1 MREIVGFEARRR
13 LRGTAMLT
21 AVVVAFAGLTVGLF
35 PSIAESG
42 VDFEAYVESFPP
54 EVQAAFLGGV
64 TDLGT
69 VEGFLLTELYQL
81 IWVLVLGAYFAYA
94 AASLVAGEVEART
107 ADLLLSSPV
116 SRSRIVVA
124 KALSLLP
131 AIVAVNAVSFLAVL
145 AFVSLIGETVDPLD
159 FARLH
164 ALFVLYHAA
173 NAAVGLVASA
183 TLARVRQARAAAL
196 GVVVGTYFL
205 DALTFDTDYEW
216 LGTLS
221 LSRYFDAAEIL
232 IDAEIEWGDLGV
244 LLVVALV
251 CVVLAAEAFE
261 RRDVPG

>member
-1 MREIVGFEARRR
+1 MRDIAGFEARRR
-13 LRGTAMLT
+13 LRGTALLT
-21 AVVVAFAGLTVGLF
+21 VVMVAFVGLTVGLF

-54 EVQAAFLGGV
+54 EVQTAFLGGV

-94 AASLVAGEVEART
+94 AASLVAGDVEDRT
-107 ADLLLSSPV
+107 ADLLLASPV

-131 AIVAVNAVSFLAVL
+131 AIVVVNGVAVLAVL
-145 AFVSLIGETVDPLD
+145 VFVAVIGETVDPLD
-159 FARLH
+159 FLRLH
-164 ALFVLYHAA
+164 TLFVLYHAA
-173 NAAVGLVASA
+173 NAAVGLVASVA
-183 TLARVRQARAAAL
+183 VSRVRHARAGAL
-196 GVVVGTYFL
+196 GAVVGTYFL
-205 DALTFDTDYEW
+205 DALTVETDYEW
-216 LGTLS
+216 LGTAA

-232 IDAEIEWGDLGV
+232 VDAEVDPGDVGV
-244 LLVVALV
+244 LVVV
-251 CVVLAAEAFE
+251 CIVGVVLAAELFE

>member
-1 MREIVGFEARRR
+1 MRDIAGFEARRR
-13 LRGTAMLT
+13 LRGTALLT
-21 AVVVAFAGLTVGLF
+21 VVVVAFVGLTVGLF

-94 AASLVAGEVEART
+94 AASLVAGDVESRT
-107 ADLLLSSPV
+107 ADLLLASPV

-124 KALSLLP
+124 KAVSLLP
-131 AIVAVNAVSFLAVL
+131 AIVVVNGVSLLAVL
-145 AFVSLIGETVDPLD
+145 VFVAVIGETVDPLD
-159 FARLH
+159 FLRLH

-173 NAAVGLVASA
+173 NAAVGLVASVA
-183 TLARVRQARAAAL
+183 VGRVRHARAAAL
-196 GVVVGTYFL
+196 GAVVGTYFL
-205 DALTFDTDYEW
+205 DALTYDTDYEW
-216 LGTLS
+216 LGATALA
-221 LSRYFDAAEIL
+221 RYFDAAEIL
-232 IDAEIEWGDLGV
+232 VDAEIEWGDVGV
-244 LLVVALV
+244 LVLVCLVGVVVA
-251 CVVLAAEAFE
+251 AELFE